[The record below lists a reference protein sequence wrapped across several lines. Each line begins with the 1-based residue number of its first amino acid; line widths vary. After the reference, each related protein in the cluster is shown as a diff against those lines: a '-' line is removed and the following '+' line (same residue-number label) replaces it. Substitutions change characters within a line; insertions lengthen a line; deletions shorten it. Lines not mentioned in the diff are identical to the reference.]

1 MDKYHV
7 LHLIGEGSFGRVYKG
22 RKKYSGEVVALKFI
36 PKVGRS
42 EKELQG
48 LKREIQI
55 MRDLKHPNI
64 VRMLDSCE
72 TEREVVVVTEYAEGE
87 LFQILEDDGNLSE
100 ELVRDVSAQLVS
112 ALYYLHS
119 HRILHRDMKPQNIL
133 LGKEGT
139 VKLCDFGFAR
149 ELSLDTLM
157 VRSIK
162 GTPLYMSPELVLER
176 PYDHRSDLWALGCI
190 VYELLVGT
198 PPFYTHSI
206 FQLVSIITQQ
216 AVRWPRGLS
225 SELKAFLQGLLT
237 KDPVLRLS
245 WPELLKH
252 PFIKERVTVLEDDV
266 TSSPFTS
273 TLTEEQ
279 QQLRDKMYATAG
291 RSTVHSRIL
300 NKARQQVAKR
310 KERDAVR
317 NNEGTDIAEEEIVP
331 QNSDSGRLPTQRSSR
346 DHRISQ
352 DYEQRTK
359 RSIERVH
366 LESEDSDD
374 EWSLLLEATD
384 PNHAQLSTP
393 FLLLQDS
400 SFRKRVQ
407 HCLQDC
413 CLPVSLEA
421 FSRLRPAL
429 RVTCNLLSS
438 GCDPALLSALCTELQ
453 LPRFLLQLINQSLKN
468 YMQQFANWGTHQNL
482 ITCLVP
488 VASLLSGCYTLN
500 WEGSKVH
507 NKVTARSQQAKK
519 LVSPC
524 PCLVNRVVAQD
535 DISGHPLP
543 GCGNGSEDGS
553 IDRSVLAHVFQS
565 AGSHPSVGRSG
576 EGLCSPNY
584 KSLDRL
590 SAGFYHQSLQ
600 CLVALCKGIDS
611 SAPSDGITFY
621 NSLHSEHQGILDLV
635 IEMSL
640 GPICDLPASSKGSDG
655 DVSSE
660 EGGYSFFIDALA
672 AVCDIPFSGKWREFK
687 GTVSLYVSEKLLSAT
702 HFDTFVAGLQH
713 SLSSLRILYS
723 CCHTNLEMCR
733 WLARNS
739 CFLQS
744 VISVLDG
751 ELSNWNLHQIHTA
764 ELSLSLL
771 SVIVLRLQSWPDMM
785 SPIAL
790 ILPRLVTCDVPPLVA
805 CSVVLMSA
813 CHNCGEPVM
822 LSPEKVMCVA
832 RCILTDTLQLISPP
846 PLGSGVHD
854 WIFQLLLQQLNQVQ
868 VLMVSCPVL
877 MVLDLRDEK
886 TLLLGP
892 LGECPPVEGEQGI
905 GGPQQH
911 HIKQQDSRQLNQ
923 PGYLHSVES
932 YCCPFGW
939 DVSQTLADIVNL
951 VSKLICVPL
960 SLETAGDSMKE
971 IFHSLKQYQTVT
983 SLIQAISQLPL
994 PCMELPVCLLC
1005 RLALMDVDFLLEFSL
1020 AASSS
1025 DDVVAWLGSALCSG
1039 ASSVICDLLSLF
1051 SHMIRESPSNMSL
1064 LKRIMGELENL
1075 LPHLLQSSGP
1085 ELRAAACTLAGN
1097 LARHGEQLSLL
1108 VLKGL
1113 VDCLSDRD
1121 GRVRRTAAF
1130 AIGNSAFHR
1139 AQAAFH
1145 SSLVSLATSK
1155 ISILLQDPQV
1165 KTRAHAANALGN
1177 LGIILMEEDHAQLL
1191 LLKVPQMLLQTAC
1204 TDQEESVRVASLIA
1218 LRSLSG
1224 ASAIRQHLMSLGAEE
1239 KLSGSTTN
1247 LLGDISDPCT
1257 HHCEKLLHML
1267 RAPE

>member
-273 TLTEEQ
+273 ALTEEQ
-279 QQLRDKMYATAG
+279 QQMRDKMYATAG

-310 KERDAVR
+310 KERDA
-317 NNEGTDIAEEEIVP
+317 NEGTDIAEEEIVP
-331 QNSDSGRLPTQRSSR
+331 QNSDRGRLPTQHSSR

-407 HCLQDC
+407 HRLQDC

-421 FSRLRPAL
+421 VSRLRPAL

-468 YMQQFANWGTHQNL
+468 DMQQCSWAVAFMSDLFALLNSYYCFKKHPEASSNL
-482 ITCLVP
+482 ETGWKGFLE
-488 VASLLSGCYTLN
+488 LLDELLN
-500 WEGSKVH
+500 CPLEGKH
-507 NKVTARSQQAKK
+507 ILQ
-519 LVSPC
+519 
-524 PCLVNRVVAQD
+524 
-535 DISGHPLP
+535 
-543 GCGNGSEDGS
+543 
-553 IDRSVLAHVFQS
+553 
-565 AGSHPSVGRSG
+565 
-576 EGLCSPNY
+576 
-584 KSLDRL
+584 
-590 SAGFYHQSLQ
+590 HQSLQ

-660 EGGYSFFIDALA
+660 EGGHSFFIDALA

-687 GTVSLYVSEKLLSAT
+687 GTVSLYVSERLLSAT

-733 WLARNS
+733 WLAGNA

-751 ELSNWNLHQIHTA
+751 EFSNWNLHQIHTA

-785 SPIAL
+785 SQIAL

-813 CHNCGEPVM
+813 CHNCGVPVM

-854 WIFQLLLQQLNQVQ
+854 WIFQLLLQQLNQDEKFF
-868 VLMVSCPVL
+868 LEVSADVIFLWQCVFALLHVSNPRALLEGDTPRGSDCMHPVL
-877 MVLDLRDEK
+877 PDWSLLSVRGVISFLELALVISVRDPERF
-886 TLLLGP
+886 LSLLGNTDGTVIATMNRLMNP
-892 LGECPPVEGEQGI
+892 SCLSLIAEAC
-905 GGPQQH
+905 
-911 HIKQQDSRQLNQ
+911 S
-923 PGYLHSVES
+923 
-932 YCCPFGW
+932 PFGW
-939 DVSQTLADIVNL
+939 DVSQTLSDIVNL

-971 IFHSLKQYQTVT
+971 IFHFFKQYQTVT

-1005 RLALMDVDFLLEFSL
+1005 RIALMDVDFLLEFSL

-1064 LKRIMGELENL
+1064 LKRIMGEWENL
-1075 LPHLLQSSGP
+1075 LPHVLQSSGP

-1145 SSLVSLATSK
+1145 SPLVSLATSK

-1191 LLKVPQMLLQTAC
+1191 LLRVPQMLLQTAC

-1239 KLSGSTTN
+1239 KLSASTTN
-1247 LLGDISDPCT
+1247 LLGVMSDPCT

-1267 RAPE
+1267 RTPE